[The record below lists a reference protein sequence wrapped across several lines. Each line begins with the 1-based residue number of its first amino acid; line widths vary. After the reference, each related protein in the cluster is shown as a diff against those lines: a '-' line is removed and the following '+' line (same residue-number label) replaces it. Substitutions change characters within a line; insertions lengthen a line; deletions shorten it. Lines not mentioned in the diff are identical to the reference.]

1 MTNCTTCNEPIE
13 YSYTGA
19 YGGDWFSSCDICDW
33 HCEGDER
40 TSIKQGLTLE
50 ELIAHK
56 KELNK
61 LYTWIH
67 KTARTTE
74 DWEMLNTL
82 RDIMDKLLTV
92 DKEE

>member
-1 MTNCTTCNEPIE
+1 MTNCTACNEPIE

-19 YGGDWFSSCDICDW
+19 YGGDCYSSCNICDW

-50 ELIAHK
+50 ELVAHK

-61 LYTWIH
+61 LHNWIH
-67 KTARTTE
+67 KTARTNE
-74 DWEMLNTL
+74 DYRMLDYL
-82 RDIMDKLLTV
+82 RTVMDELLTV
-92 DKEE
+92 DEEE